1 MYYGED
7 LQTVENENNRRISP
21 PENRGETEL
30 ETEKDIEELLSES
43 SQERYKKAV
52 AFIKKTAGN
61 LEINYLLE
69 CIFDRFSSKDNKKFE
84 AELRIILGDQRL
96 KNYKIISGEIE

>member
-7 LQTVENENNRRISP
+7 FQTVENENNRRISP
-21 PENRGETEL
+21 PENMEETEL
-30 ETEKDIEELLSES
+30 ETEKDIEELLSEA

-52 AFIKKTAGN
+52 AFIKDTAGD

-69 CIFDRFSSKDNKKFE
+69 CIFDKFSLKDNEKFE
-84 AELRIILGDQRL
+84 AELRIKLGDERL
-96 KNYKIISGEIE
+96 KNYLAIKE

>member
-7 LQTVENENNRRISP
+7 FQTVENENNRRISP

-30 ETEKDIEELLSES
+30 ETEKDIEELLSEA
-43 SQERYKKAV
+43 SQERYGEAV
-52 AFIKKTAGN
+52 AFIKKTADN

-69 CIFDRFSSKDNKKFE
+69 CIFDKLSSKDNKKFE
-84 AELRIILGDQRL
+84 AELRIKLGDERL
-96 KNYKIISGEIE
+96 KNYLAIKE